1 MRGFF
6 AKYPQMHL
14 NKNTGSHAT
23 IASIHSPKAMMTVEL
38 ERFLNRLDVKFKK
51 HTHTHTQAALM
62 KNSNENLLRSFANF

>member
-23 IASIHSPKAMMTVEL
+23 IASIHSPKTMMTVEF
-38 ERFLNRLDVKFKK
+38 ERFLKRLDVTFKE
-51 HTHTHTQAALM
+51 HTHTHTSCFDE
-62 KNSNENLLRSFANF
+62 KFK

>member
-23 IASIHSPKAMMTVEL
+23 IASIHIPKTMMTVEF
-38 ERFLNRLDVKFKK
+38 ERFLNRLDVTFKK
-51 HTHTHTQAALM
+51 HTQAALM